1 MEKYRKVEVKLGKPN
16 VETLTSK
23 GLKLTDVMK
32 VKKINVL
39 SQETRW
45 KKTRGIGGGLKLFYY
60 AMDG

>member
-39 SQETRW
+39 SQEE
-45 KKTRGIGGGLKLFYY
+45 KKPEVLVVV
-60 AMDG
+60 

>member
-39 SQETRW
+39 SQEE
-45 KKTRGIGGGLKLFYY
+45 KKPEVLVVVLNYST
-60 AMDG
+60 M